1 MLERVGTILV
11 GLLIGLLA
19 AGLVLLLVAE
29 PRGQPV
35 TLQPPP
41 SPSPIRVHV
50 TGAVQQ
56 PGICVLPPGSIVQ
69 DAIEAAGGSLPEA
82 RLDALNLAAPLADGQ
97 QVSVPGGMGATP
109 PPPAGA
115 TGSPTPGTGR
125 ININTASA
133 AELDLL
139 PGIGPALA
147 QNIID
152 YREGHGPFVAP
163 EDLLDVPGIGPAK
176 LSLIRDL
183 ITFE

>member
-1 MLERVGTILV
+1 MLKRLGTFLA

-19 AGLVLLLVAE
+19 AGFVLLLVAE

-35 TLQPPP
+35 TLGPPP
-41 SPSPIRVHV
+41 SPAPIRVHV
-50 TGAVQQ
+50 TGAVQE
-56 PGICVLPPGSIVQ
+56 PGVCVLPLGAIVQ
-69 DAIEAAGGSLPEA
+69 DAIEAAGGALPEA
-82 RLDALNLAAPLADGQ
+82 RLEALNLAAPLADGE
-97 QVSVPGGMGATP
+97 QVNVPGGPEATSP
-109 PPPAGA
+109 PSA
-115 TGSPTPGTGR
+115 TGSPTPGAGR
-125 ININTASA
+125 ISVNTASV

-152 YREGHGPFVAP
+152 YREGHGPFLVP

-176 LSLIRDL
+176 LDLIRDL